1 MSNLAE
7 LIGKYGFPIIA
18 SFGLGYFIYYVWLWV
33 TKEVNPII
41 SDLRKTLVN
50 LIDKIRMLDN
60 DLIRLNE
67 KVQVAEKV
75 QSKETKV

>member
-1 MSNLAE
+1 MNNLVE
-7 LIGKYGFPIIA
+7 LISKYGFPIMA

-33 TKEVNPII
+33 TKEVNPIV
-41 SDLRKTLVN
+41 SDLRKTLIN

-67 KVQVAEKV
+67 KVNVAEKM
-75 QSKETKV
+75 QSKEKAT